1 MVILTGLL
9 GRGVIRVPL
18 RVHEAQSSRTYSCY
32 CRQHHLK
39 GLYHGIRF
47 CDVRVCAETG
57 TWKAKAPSWFS
68 WRGHLRKLIF
78 QISHGEPLAVFG
90 YLRLAH
96 MLVPPGLSNILASIS
111 IFKLGY
117 RKAIIQ
123 EIKVSDPSERIET
136 GPLTDS

>member
-1 MVILTGLL
+1 
-9 GRGVIRVPL
+9 
-18 RVHEAQSSRTYSCY
+18 
-32 CRQHHLK
+32 
-39 GLYHGIRF
+39 
-47 CDVRVCAETG
+47 
-57 TWKAKAPSWFS
+57 
-68 WRGHLRKLIF
+68 
-78 QISHGEPLAVFG
+78 
-90 YLRLAH
+90 